1 MKNSKKKNDTQ
12 SKNYTNDSKAKIQM
26 MKQMIQKKIQ
36 IMKQMMIQ
44 KRRFK

>member
-1 MKNSKKKNDTQ
+1 MKSSKKNDTQ
-12 SKNYTNDSKAKIQM
+12 FKNYTNDDSKAKIQM

-36 IMKQMMIQ
+36 MMIQIQ